1 MGIRALTLAFL
12 AVVAVTSCGVDA
24 DDDAGAPSTEPIA
37 SVVDL
42 PQLDGGW
49 SVDDLTVNGERIELD
64 AAWPVTLTIEG
75 DAISGIA
82 ACNRFIGSI
91 DVTSAAG
98 GGSFVV
104 SDLSW
109 TEMGCDQ
116 AAMEIEQSFLTA
128 LQVVDSYEAAD
139 GLYVTASGVG
149 TGFHLVRSEP
159 AETLQPNDNTDVNG
173 ADVSM
178 PSPTEDLDPDGGLD
192 GPVMYAARRDA
203 GDVMEAAIIGTLE
216 LDGDCLYTSF
226 EGNRYP
232 VLFPYGTTWN
242 EDSSSVVLPDGST
255 IALGGDLDGGG
266 GYLSSNTLAGFTDNQ
281 DVLERARVC
290 AEGPYYEVAVLQSI

>member
-1 MGIRALTLAFL
+1 MTFV

-75 DAISGIA
+75 EAISGIA

-91 DVTSAAG
+91 DASSAAG

-116 AAMEIEQSFLTA
+116 SAMEIEQSFLTA

-139 GLYVTASGVG
+139 GLYVTARGVG
-149 TGFHLVRSEP
+149 TGFHLVR
-159 AETLQPNDNTDVNG
+159 ADRGATLQPNDDTDVNG
-173 ADVSM
+173 ANVSM
-178 PSPTEDLDPDGGLD
+178 PSPTEDLDPG
-192 GPVMYAARRDA
+192 
-203 GDVMEAAIIGTLE
+203 
-216 LDGDCLYTSF
+216 
-226 EGNRYP
+226 
-232 VLFPYGTTWN
+232 
-242 EDSSSVVLPDGST
+242 
-255 IALGGDLDGGG
+255 GGDLDGGG
-266 GYLSSNTLAGFTDNQ
+266 GYLSTDTLASFTDDQ
-281 DVLERARVC
+281 DVLERARLG
-290 AEGPYYEVAVLQSI
+290 AEGPYYEVAVLQSV